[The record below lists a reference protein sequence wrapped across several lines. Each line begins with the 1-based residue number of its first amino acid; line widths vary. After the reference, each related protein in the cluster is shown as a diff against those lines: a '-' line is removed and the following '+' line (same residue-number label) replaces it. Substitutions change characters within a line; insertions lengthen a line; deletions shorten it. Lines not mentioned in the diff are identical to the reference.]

1 MQEICSK
8 TGGGVGPDP
17 LETITP
23 EEMEARVA
31 AQLLDG
37 EGSML
42 VRPTPQP
49 FAITTKKNNARWAVP
64 FYYVKLF
71 ILQVLKQNKC
81 DIIIR

>member
-23 EEMEARVA
+23 EEMEAREA
-31 AQLLDG
+31 AKLLDG

-42 VRPTPQP
+42 VRPTQQP
-49 FAITTKKNNARWAVP
+49 FGITTAKKQCKVGS
-64 FYYVKLF
+64 FT
-71 ILQVLKQNKC
+71 ILLCKN
-81 DIIIR
+81 IHFANI

>member
-42 VRPTPQP
+42 VRPTQQP
-49 FAITTKKNNARWAVP
+49 FAITTAKKQRKVGCT
-64 FYYVKLF
+64 
-71 ILQVLKQNKC
+71 ILLCK
-81 DIIIR
+81 IIHFANT

>member
-1 MQEICSK
+1 MQEICSR
-8 TGGGVGPDP
+8 TGGGVGPAP

-23 EEMEARVA
+23 EDMEARVA

-49 FAITTKKNNARWAVP
+49 FAITTEKKQRKVGCT
-64 FYYVKLF
+64 
-71 ILQVLKQNKC
+71 ILLCK
-81 DIIIR
+81 IIYFAST

>member
-23 EEMEARVA
+23 EEMEAREA
-31 AQLLDG
+31 AKLLDG

-42 VRPTPQP
+42 VRPTQQP
-49 FAITTKKNNARWAVP
+49 FGITTAKKQRKVGSST
-64 FYYVKLF
+64 
-71 ILQVLKQNKC
+71 ILLCK
-81 DIIIR
+81 IIHFANT